1 MILLDCGNSVL
12 KAQRLDDGQ
21 PVASLALRYSP
32 GWPARLQN
40 WIESL
45 PASRCYLASVLDRAR
60 QARLEAVLEPA
71 FGAAVTR
78 YAATREACGVTN
90 GYDQPERLGV
100 DRWLA
105 LIGAHEGRDC
115 IVIDAGSAIT
125 VDLLRG
131 DGRHLGGA
139 ILAGVHTSA
148 QRFREIFAHIDFDDP
163 RIADKSFG
171 FL

>member
-1 MILLDCGNSVL
+1 MWE
-12 KAQRLDDGQ
+12 
-21 PVASLALRYSP
+21 LAR
-32 GWPARLQN
+32 R
-40 WIESL
+40 
-45 PASRCYLASVLDRAR
+45 
-60 QARLEAVLEPA
+60 
-71 FGAAVTR
+71 
-78 YAATREACGVTN
+78 
-90 GYDQPERLGV
+90 

-163 RIADKSFG
+163 RIADNRRPGCSTEAAIQLDYALDAAGQVRELVNRWLPLLDPEARILLAGGDAALIQRDLRRPARLRPDLVFRG
-171 FL
+171 LYRLATA